1 MTATDK
7 IIVNSKCRTEWL
19 TLIDEWVHHKTE
31 REMLKKYLLDGE
43 SIEEVA
49 EELNL
54 SAVQTQ
60 KRLKKAK
67 AQLFGHI

>member
-60 KRLKKAK
+60 KRLKRAK

>member
-31 REMLKKYLLDGE
+31 REMLKKYLLDGD

>member
-49 EELNL
+49 EEVNL
-54 SAVQTQ
+54 SVVQTQ